1 MRVPRQIQH
10 TQFQQG
16 HHRQVANLAGTSN
29 YPETRI
35 EGDFVKR
42 IVASLALPLGWLSIG
57 CGHAQVKPSTHTL
70 QLTWQAPANG
80 GTPPYSYIMSR
91 ITLQAGSST
100 CPAANTTAPNYTPLN
115 SSAPVSS
122 LAYTDTSASGLTVC
136 YIVQAQDSAKA
147 VGNPSN
153 TAGPYVVPTI
163 PGTPVTLGGSVTAS
177 LDMPQPALPKPSA
190 GPDAP
195 AVVAKLEGRLR

>member
-1 MRVPRQIQH
+1 
-10 TQFQQG
+10 
-16 HHRQVANLAGTSN
+16 
-29 YPETRI
+29 
-35 EGDFVKR
+35 VKR
-42 IVASLALPLGWLSIG
+42 IVASLALTLGWLSIG
-57 CGHAQVKPSTHTL
+57 CGHAQVTPTTHSVAM
-70 QLTWQAPANG
+70 TWGATTSG
-80 GTPPYSYIMSR
+80 GTAPYSYIMSR
-91 ITLQAGSST
+91 ITLQAGAST

-122 LAYTDTSASGLTVC
+122 LSYTDTAASGLTVC

-190 GPDAP
+190 GSDAP
-195 AVVAKLEGRLR
+195 SVVAKLEGRLR